1 MEIKGL
7 ISSIGTT
14 LRFLF
19 SPTCPMWL
27 QTGRLATGNWQLV
40 FSTVCFVCLLCAL
53 CGCKLADWQLGDWAT
68 GTSVFYRVLCM
79 CPIVPYV
86 VPAFYLLLFSIV
98 SYVPYVVATFYLLPS
113 TFYLL
118 LFSIV
123 SYVAYCGCNLLPSTF
138 YLLPSID
145 SYVPYVV
152 ATLYFFVSFAH

>member
-7 ISSIGTT
+7 INSIGTT

-19 SPTCPMWL
+19 SPMCPMWL
-27 QTGRLATGNWQLV
+27 QTGRLATGN
-40 FSTVCFVCLLCAL
+40 
-53 CGCKLADWQLGDWAT
+53 WAT

-113 TFYLL
+113 TFYCSLL
-118 LFSIV
+118 CPMWPIV
-123 SYVAYCGCNLLPSTF
+123 VATFYLLPSTF
-138 YLLPSID
+138 YLLLIPMC
-145 SYVPYVV
+145 PMWLQ
-152 ATLYFFVSFAH
+152 LYTFLLVSHTKTKTI